1 MLRPFSA
8 APLPFGSTGVSLRP
22 CQLRAPDPRERI
34 VLGRRLLF
42 FASNFHAERSGRR
55 FRPCLKA
62 SQPLRISPVRQ
73 ICRILQRER

>member
-34 VLGRRLLF
+34 VLCRRLLF
-42 FASNFHAERSGRR
+42 FTSNFHASEATEGFDLFGERLNRSA
-55 FRPCLKA
+55 FHHF
-62 SQPLRISPVRQ
+62 RQ
-73 ICRILQRER
+73 IYLFIQYER